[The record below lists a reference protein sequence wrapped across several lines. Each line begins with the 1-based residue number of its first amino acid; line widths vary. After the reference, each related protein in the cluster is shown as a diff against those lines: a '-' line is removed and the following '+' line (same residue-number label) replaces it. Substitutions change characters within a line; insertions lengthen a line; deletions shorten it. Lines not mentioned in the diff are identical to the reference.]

1 MKGQWKEK
9 EAAAAVS
16 CQDTG
21 VSAMSR
27 LSVSSL
33 RTCVRALRIESE
45 CVTEQEVRQTDVS
58 LTQNILQTRRV
69 QPPPSHTGCVTHSF
83 HFLLDVGERASPP
96 PRAHTYRSTRRLLR
110 KIGPPPSVAVTSWI

>member
-9 EAAAAVS
+9 EGTATVS
-16 CQDTG
+16 CQDTE
-21 VSAMSR
+21 VSTMSS

-33 RTCVRALRIESE
+33 RMCVRVLRIESK

-69 QPPPSHTGCVTHSF
+69 KPPPPHTGCVTHSF
-83 HFLLDVGERASPP
+83 HFLLDVR
-96 PRAHTYRSTRRLLR
+96 
-110 KIGPPPSVAVTSWI
+110 